1 MAHLVASTVT
11 HYPLVPH
18 LTTRYTGLV
27 TIAPEISELDG
38 GLRVVTTPLPTAQ
51 SVSVNVFVGAGS
63 RGEGERTKGLAH
75 FLEHM
80 VFKGTPRRPT
90 AIDVAEAIEGA
101 GGVLNAYTA
110 KELTCYWN
118 HVPFDKLELAVD
130 VLADMLRN
138 SLFDPQ
144 EIERERSV
152 VQQEIRRTQDQPG
165 AWVGELLGQAVFGD
179 HPLGWSTVGTEETVA
194 SLERDDFRGW
204 VDTWYGAGN
213 VVVSVAG
220 NTSHEAVRELASRH
234 LANGHRRAAPRF
246 VGALDGSVPAQ
257 RVIADARPIS
267 QTNLALG
274 MPALAR
280 TDPDRYTLMV
290 LNSLLG
296 RGMSSRLFKEVRER
310 RGLAYSVGSS
320 VSRHSDTGMMAVSA
334 GVSPENLSQ
343 TVRVILGELEKLVQ
357 EPVGEEELAKSRD
370 YTVGSFRLSLETPM
384 ALGQRAG
391 ENLLTTGEIEPI
403 DAVVEKLRAISAD
416 DLLRVARRVL
426 RPRRAAL
433 AVVGPEVAEEALAE
447 LLAT

>member
-1 MAHLVASTVT
+1 MN
-11 HYPLVPH
+11 
-18 LTTRYTGLV
+18 
-27 TIAPEISELDG
+27 IAPEISELDG

-63 RGEGERTKGLAH
+63 RGEVERTQGLAH

-138 SLFDPQ
+138 SLLAPE
-144 EIERERSV
+144 EIDRERSV
-152 VQQEIRRTQDQPG
+152 VQQEIKRTRDQPG
-165 AWVGELLGQAVFGD
+165 AWVGELLGQAVYGD
-179 HPLGWSTVGTEETVA
+179 HPLGWSTAGTEETVA
-194 SLERDDFRGW
+194 ALQRDDFRDW
-204 VDTWYGAGN
+204 VETWYGARN

-220 NTSHEAVRELASRH
+220 QTSHEAVMQLAARH
-234 LANGHRRAAPRF
+234 FANGHRRAAPAMP
-246 VGALDGSVPAQ
+246 ALNGGLPAQ

-267 QTNLALG
+267 QANLALG
-274 MPALAR
+274 MPALSR
-280 TDPDRYTLMV
+280 MDPDRYALMV

-320 VSRHSDTGMMAVSA
+320 VSRHSDTGMLAVSA
-334 GVSPENLSQ
+334 GVSPENLSE
-343 TVRVILGELEKLVQ
+343 TVQVILGELKKLVQ
-357 EPVGEEELAKSRD
+357 EPVGQEELTKSRD

-391 ENLLTTGEIEPI
+391 ENLLATGEIEPI
-403 DAVVEKLRAISAD
+403 ESVVEKLRAVSAN

-426 RPRRAAL
+426 VANKAAL
-433 AVVGPEVAEEALAE
+433 AVVGPNVENGPLAE
-447 LLAT
+447 LLDRWAAPGT